1 MSDDLLD
8 IFKEEAAGYIK
19 GLNGGLLKI
28 ELIEGEEKVD
38 SLIEMNRMAHSM
50 KGAARSVG
58 FGMIETISH
67 YLEEIFYAALNWD
80 LELTPGMVDS
90 LYDGIDLI
98 QNTLN
103 GADTKEE
110 IIAEVLHNLEA
121 IVTGAR
127 ILDESENL
135 RTESAEMPI
144 IEDGQ
149 NTDSVEIVAVEN
161 KTSTIELDAVTEET
175 QQVGKRSKRDSGE
188 LLNIF
193 WVELSEHLAA
203 LNDGLLKVEMTR
215 GAERTELLREMNRV
229 AHSMKGAART
239 VGFNMIE
246 TISHYVEEV
255 LEGAI
260 DGDIDLTP
268 HVADLLYDGL
278 DLIQETVN
286 GQPSVGEIVTAVLR
300 QLETVI
306 EGSERGNRAKPLRGH
321 DPVPP
326 ADQTPEIEIPPA
338 LMTTTIEAIGS
349 NPTMTLRPPEESIR
363 VTVNKLDQ
371 LMADASELLLAKL
384 QGENRRRLLNELRH
398 DHARWQREWRT
409 ARAAYIRLSRKL
421 QEEPDSFTPELS
433 AIFHFLENNED
444 HLTHTNRA
452 LGNLGQMLIQDNMQ
466 ISTLADQ
473 LQNNVSRLRMMP
485 FETIIGGFQRMARDL
500 ARDLNKQLHLEIV
513 GAGVEIDKTVLDA
526 LKDPLMHLLRNAIDH
541 GIELPHRREL
551 RGKIPTGNVQLIVEQ
566 RGGEIVIQVKD
577 DGRGLDAEKLRDKAL
592 ERGVLSTQEANTM
605 SIEDTQLLIFH
616 SGLTTSDSVTA
627 LSGRGLGMD
636 IVRTRVE
643 SLRGRINIRSVPNEG
658 TAITLSVPVSLT
670 RLRVTTLRIG
680 DEQFAIPSVMVERM
694 ETIPTSNIF
703 TAEGQEMLNVNEQP
717 VPLVSLGAILES
729 PLVDERGEFIRI
741 IVLQVAERSIAFEV
755 DELYNEIEL
764 VLKPLGRELVNAP
777 FVAGAALL
785 GSGEV
790 VIVLDANDLVRSA
803 TGERLQTKQRPIVRS
818 KAQEQRPVRVLIVD
832 DSITTRTLEK
842 NILES
847 VGFEVHVAIDGSEA
861 WQRVPEIAPDVIVS
875 DVEMPKMNGV
885 ELTKLLKNTPQT
897 ADIPVIL
904 LTSLSKPQQREA
916 GLEAGADAYL
926 VKSSFDQLELLETIR
941 SVL

>member
-8 IFKEEAAGYIK
+8 IFKEEATGYIK
-19 GLNGGLLKI
+19 GLNEGLLKL
-28 ELIEGEEKVD
+28 ELTEGEEKE
-38 SLIEMNRMAHSM
+38 SLLTEMNRMAHSM

-67 YLEEIFYAALNWD
+67 YLEEIFYAALNWEK
-80 LELTPGMVDS
+80 ELTPAMVDL

-103 GADTKEE
+103 SEETKEE
-110 IIAEVLHNLEA
+110 IIVEVLHNLEK
-121 IVTGAR
+121 IVTSAR
-127 ILDESENL
+127 LLDNPNGL
-135 RTESAEMPI
+135 RTESAEI
-144 IEDGQ
+144 AAIKE
-149 NTDSVEIVAVEN
+149 T
-161 KTSTIELDAVTEET
+161 TIEITAITEET
-175 QQVGKRSKRDSGE
+175 PKAGKRGSSE

-193 WVELSEHLAA
+193 WVELTEHLAA

-215 GAERTELLREMNRV
+215 GNERTELLREMNRV
-229 AHSMKGAART
+229 AHSMKGAARS
-239 VGFNMIE
+239 VGFETIE
-246 TISHYVEEV
+246 TISHYIEAV

-260 DGDIDLTP
+260 DGDMNLTP
-268 HVADLLYDGL
+268 NVADLLYDGL

-286 GQPSVGEIVTAVLR
+286 GQPSMGEIVTDVLT
-300 QLETVI
+300 QLETI
-306 EGSERGNRAKPLRGH
+306 IKGSERGNRFRPLKGH

-326 ADQTPEIEIPPA
+326 AEQTPEIEIPPA
-338 LMTTTIEAIGS
+338 LMTSTLESVGAS
-349 NPTMTLRPPEESIR
+349 PTMVLRPPEESIR

-384 QGENRRRLLNELRH
+384 QSENRYRLLRELRQ
-398 DHARWQREWRT
+398 DHARWQREWRS
-409 ARAAYIRLSRKL
+409 ARAAYIRLSRKM
-421 QEEPDSFTPELS
+421 QEEPDAFTPEMS

-444 HLTHTNRA
+444 HLGHANRT
-452 LGNLGQMLIQDNMQ
+452 LGQLGQMFTQDNIQ
-466 ISTLADQ
+466 ISSLADQ

-500 ARDLNKQLHLEIV
+500 ARDLSKQLHLEIV

-551 RGKIPTGNVQLIVEQ
+551 RGKLPAGNVHLIVEQ
-566 RGGEIVIQVKD
+566 RGSEIAIQVRD
-577 DGRGLDAEKLRDKAL
+577 DGRGLDVEKLREKAI
-592 ERGVLSTQEANTM
+592 ERNIVSSQEANSM
-605 SIEDTQLLIFH
+605 SVEEIQLLVFH
-616 SGLTTSDSVTA
+616 SGLTTSDTVTS

-643 SLRGRINIRSVPNEG
+643 SLRGRIHIQSVPGEG
-658 TAITLSVPVSLT
+658 TALTINVPVSLT
-670 RLRVTTLRIG
+670 RLRVTTLRVG
-680 DEQFAIPSVMVERM
+680 DEVFAIPSVMIERM
-694 ETIPTSNIF
+694 ETVPINAVF
-703 TAEGQEMLNVNEQP
+703 TAEGQEMLNINDRP
-717 VPLVSLGAILES
+717 MTLVSLGTILEA
-729 PLVDERGEFIRI
+729 PTIDEREDKIQI
-741 IVLQVAERSIAFEV
+741 IALQAGDRSVAFEV

-790 VIVLDANDLVRSA
+790 IIVLDANDLVRSA
-803 TGERLQTKQRPIVRS
+803 TGTSLKARQRPIVRS
-818 KAQEQRPVRVLIVD
+818 KAREQRPLRVLIVD

-861 WQRVPEIAPDVIVS
+861 WQRIPEIEPDVIVS
-875 DVEMPKMNGV
+875 DVEMPKINGV
-885 ELTKLLKNTPQT
+885 ELTKLIKATPQT
-897 ADIPVIL
+897 RDLPVIL
-904 LTSLSKPQQREA
+904 LTSLNKPHQREA

-926 VKSSFDQLELLETIR
+926 VKSSFDQRELLETIR